1 MKFGNLLRH
10 IRNRKINKVNKCTIF
25 VEYIVCSLIRKNM
38 SIYHSAQNTIF
49 QEQLLNNYQ
58 IIIRLAFNCYFVYCI
73 VSCLEFTIMKMIPLH
88 ETNMGGVNGVIHT

>member
-10 IRNRKINKVNKCTIF
+10 IRNRKINKVNNTIF
-25 VEYIVCSLIRKNM
+25 VEYIVCSIIRKNM
-38 SIYHSAQNTIF
+38 SIYDSAQNTIF

>member
-1 MKFGNLLRH
+1 MKFGNLLRQ
-10 IRNRKINKVNKCTIF
+10 INKVNKCTIF

-73 VSCLEFTIMKMIPLH
+73 LSCLEFTIMKMIPH

>member
-10 IRNRKINKVNKCTIF
+10 IRNRKINKVNNTIF